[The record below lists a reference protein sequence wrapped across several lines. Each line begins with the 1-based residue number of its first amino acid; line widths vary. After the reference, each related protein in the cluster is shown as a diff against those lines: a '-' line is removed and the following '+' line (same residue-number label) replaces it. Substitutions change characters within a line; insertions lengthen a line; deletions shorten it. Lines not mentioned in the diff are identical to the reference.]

1 MNYFKKITSLKN
13 KLVFVIGG
21 TGLIGKETIKSLI
34 DCNSKVINLD
44 IKKLN
49 KNKFNEFF
57 DCTDEKNIK
66 KNYLN
71 IVKKHGVPDILI
83 NCSYP
88 KTSEWKNNNFEKID
102 IKDFNLNTKNH
113 LNSYV
118 ILSILTANLM
128 KKKRKKGSIILLGSI
143 YGVVGQDTQIYINTG
158 MSENIAYSVIKGG
171 ITNFTKQMA
180 SYYGKFNI
188 RINCICPGGVQDKIN
203 TKNKNFIKNYR
214 KRVPLKRLAKS
225 DEIANVILFFSSD
238 ASSYVTGNIMMV
250 DGGWTSI

>member
-71 IVKKHGVPDILI
+71 IVKKYGVPDILI

-128 KKKRKKGSIILLGSI
+128 KKKEKKAL
-143 YGVVGQDTQIYINTG
+143 
-158 MSENIAYSVIKGG
+158 
-171 ITNFTKQMA
+171 
-180 SYYGKFNI
+180 
-188 RINCICPGGVQDKIN
+188 
-203 TKNKNFIKNYR
+203 
-214 KRVPLKRLAKS
+214 
-225 DEIANVILFFSSD
+225 
-238 ASSYVTGNIMMV
+238 
-250 DGGWTSI
+250 